1 MIKSWSFDTHLESLS
16 IYRRVDTFLRSKEG
30 LSLCFGEMFGQKF
43 PIHYQLANRS
53 FGFVGSRGHG
63 ASQGSAWGWIALVGR
78 HGGLKSVSE
87 DDCGMGGKRSFL
99 WRIFMCLRRPE
110 KSRKDFHWTKKCASH
125 TDEALFKCARGG
137 FIVRNFRGCAG
148 RARPNTIDNVS
159 HVSQLMVT
167 CTLMQLPSCEF

>member
-63 ASQGSAWGWIALVGR
+63 TSQGSTWGWIALVGR

-110 KSRKDFHWTKKCASH
+110 KSRKDFHWTKKM
-125 TDEALFKCARGG
+125 R
-137 FIVRNFRGCAG
+137 
-148 RARPNTIDNVS
+148 VS
-159 HVSQLMVT
+159 HRRGLVQVRPWWLH
-167 CTLMQLPSCEF
+167 CEKFPWLCGARKA